1 MAVADS
7 MFMFEIVVEE
17 LKSLVNCKEFCIKSQ
32 FADIFSIHLDDPN
45 EYKSRFLPKR
55 GKKTARKI
63 KQRRSSTSM
72 RTSGQSILFANNVES
87 LVSSMKQYPMELSL
101 WSKIIPDYKIG
112 STHIAWSSPY
122 FEYLNKLHKK
132 QDSVC
137 VKGEYNVFD
146 EVTSRRMA
154 IIKLNIKLRYVKGT
168 DISQLKNVT
177 PEKQEHVVSTG
188 FNSKCTITDITSN
201 STKTGMVKAFYKGE
215 KRKVKKDSRYKQ
227 AKKAEFRAIQKTD
240 NKAQK
245 EDIETVAVN
254 STTDRRLN
262 SRIVS
267 LVRSD
272 PNLKNNNSSVIKS
285 KSCSNI
291 IQENKILNYIFG
303 GKPAGPFG
311 NQVYCVGYF
320 TVQNDFADSP
330 KSAPSD
336 KTSEKSV
343 SRKGSPVKSGS
354 PSPSTSNRS
363 DQSDQTAPKEKYKFR
378 ICDIDCPG
386 KKLRNLPG
394 ALSECSLDLPKEASH
409 LITLTKC
416 DRVDCDGKK
425 TRQPRTPPDD
435 AVYLDLGDTRDCC
448 DISQKVEEV
457 VGGMRA
463 KMKFGDEPCY
473 CECECKFGFMKKTTF
488 CKICGGY
495 EIFGEEYPKIP
506 RSELPFPCPIFHN
519 LVDKNKIGTS
529 GSDTKREK
537 KEFAEAKKEKKEVTD
552 PIKDRKDKTEIKK
565 DRKDKSEAKSKD
577 KKEGMEGN
585 EPKKDKRKIPKPK
598 TTVLERKS
606 SDSDREPVKKS
617 KKSKKDSRFKF
628 NYGYQAPKIGHS
640 RCMLPC
646 DGTITTMN
654 AVPKRMGWLWNAEN
668 VLGMKYRPQWRPGA
682 TNRHVVRLLKMA
694 KNPGQ
699 VLAKKRKKDT
709 GKVKRPL
716 KRPLLIV
723 HKKEGEYTVT
733 METMKSYAK
742 PRTFNQHPYED
753 KPVVTYTIGRTSEA
767 NLQKRKRKLHRQK
780 ILETHQREFI
790 QSAFRDMCQ
799 EICLKTYQQAL
810 GILPHAEI
818 PDCPCYPINPGA
830 DRVDLDRSCSC
841 SDDHIKIGSD
851 TDSDEWI
858 VEFTPPSAKFDP
870 TYKCKKVVTTDNSTQ
885 YTYLDYRVKLLDRY
899 GNPVPRFFKG
909 PDGKQLC
916 SDLGGF
922 WGPDKKWLEI
932 NTDGYIGPDERW
944 APNSF
949 MGPNGEMVDA
959 ETGKFQSAD
968 GAWLVVGV
976 DGYVEMGKWK
986 FYPKSR
992 APAAPKKERAG
1003 KKKTA
1008 VKQREESKG
1017 AKPSEATW
1025 SCFGSVSPKQL
1036 SKMGIVGH
1044 GQDKKLLLKKLR
1056 DMLAHGEDVKIPEPK
1071 VVPRSGKKPKGRRG
1085 ASHMH
1090 NFIERRK
1097 CKHATPSNKGIVAVD
1112 GHGNKIYFRLKDAK
1126 NRRPKDRITTLTS
1139 QGISLSSFH
1148 VPCFHSFVSSELM
1161 KKQRYDR
1168 LVALAKAASTGQGD
1182 EHNHSTYSSRGH
1194 NTASTQNK
1202 YTYVV

>member
-668 VLGMKYRPQWRPGA
+668 VLGMKVKQGWRPGA
-682 TNRHVVRLLKMA
+682 ISNQLLKQLNKVRMETHPVEKA
-694 KNPGQ
+694 KPTKKT
-699 VLAKKRKKDT
+699 KKRIVDKPT
-709 GKVKRPL
+709 LIICKR
-716 KRPLLIV
+716 R
-723 HKKEGEYTVT
+723 GEYRVE
-733 METMKSYAK
+733 MQVS
-742 PRTFNQHPYED
+742 PED
-753 KPVVTYTIGRTSEA
+753 SEM
-767 NLQKRKRKLHRQK
+767 NIDHCSPLIYRISREDNEERIEKRLRKRHRLIK
-780 ILETHQREFI
+780 KAVDEVWEDPYHPEVCEK
-790 QSAFRDMCQ
+790 S
-799 EICLKTYQQAL
+799 CLKAYKQAI
-810 GILPHAEI
+810 GQSDYSPECNCSEEEQ
-818 PDCPCYPINPGA
+818 D
-830 DRVDLDRSCSC
+830 DESCSC
-841 SDDHIKIGSD
+841 CD
-851 TDSDEWI
+851 
-858 VEFTPPSAKFDP
+858 
-870 TYKCKKVVTTDNSTQ
+870 
-885 YTYLDYRVKLLDRY
+885 
-899 GNPVPRFFKG
+899 
-909 PDGKQLC
+909 
-916 SDLGGF
+916 
-922 WGPDKKWLEI
+922 
-932 NTDGYIGPDERW
+932 
-944 APNSF
+944 
-949 MGPNGEMVDA
+949 
-959 ETGKFQSAD
+959 
-968 GAWLVVGV
+968 
-976 DGYVEMGKWK
+976 
-986 FYPKSR
+986 
-992 APAAPKKERAG
+992 
-1003 KKKTA
+1003 
-1008 VKQREESKG
+1008 
-1017 AKPSEATW
+1017 
-1025 SCFGSVSPKQL
+1025 
-1036 SKMGIVGH
+1036 
-1044 GQDKKLLLKKLR
+1044 
-1056 DMLAHGEDVKIPEPK
+1056 GEDDDT
-1071 VVPRSGKKPKGRRG
+1071 SD
-1085 ASHMH
+1085 ASSLDLEWEIH
-1090 NFIERRK
+1090 FSPPI
-1097 CKHATPSNKGIVAVD
+1097 A
-1112 GHGNKIYFRLKDAK
+1112 
-1126 NRRPKDRITTLTS
+1126 S
-1139 QGISLSSFH
+1139 QS
-1148 VPCFHSFVSSELM
+1148 
-1161 KKQRYDR
+1161 
-1168 LVALAKAASTGQGD
+1168 
-1182 EHNHSTYSSRGH
+1182 
-1194 NTASTQNK
+1194 
-1202 YTYVV
+1202 